1 MADGTQKPIE
11 QIRVGDMVMAFAT
24 LPDGSHGPLVPQPV
38 KRTFQ
43 NITRSIVNLRG
54 LHVTPGHVFACGEGG
69 FETIANILARDGTLI
84 ERDGRRIRART
95 GAPFGSPED
104 LPVDILYDEDA
115 PTGPRIATVRAGI
128 PTGGETDAQ
137 GRSRLVTLVG
147 MLARFGFVAAPDGV
161 FRNAAGQLLEL
172 SDWLPYSTPFD
183 TPLQCDWVITG
194 PDRQP
199 YTPGWIREL
208 QADAAE
214 EQAVGDTT
222 RRITASLGSAL
233 PRRH

>member
-1 MADGTQKPIE
+1 
-11 QIRVGDMVMAFAT
+11 T
-24 LPDGSHGPLVPQPV
+24 LPDGSHGSLVPRPV

-69 FETIANILARDGTLI
+69 FETIATILARDGTLI

-104 LPVDILYDEDA
+104 LPVDILYDDQA
-115 PTGPRIATVRAGI
+115 PTGPRIVTVRAGI
-128 PTGGETDAQ
+128 PTGGETDAE
-137 GRSRLVTLVG
+137 GRTRFVSLVE
-147 MLARFGFVAAPDGV
+147 MLARSGFVATPDGG
-161 FRNAAGQLLEL
+161 FRNAAGESLSI

-183 TPLQCDWVITG
+183 TPIHCNWVITG
-194 PDRQP
+194 PDRKP

-214 EQAVGDTT
+214 ELAGGDAT
-222 RRITASLGSAL
+222 RRITATLGSAV
-233 PRRH
+233 PRLH